1 MNGAFVFPPSPSGPY
16 VGDVSK
22 IAPPTVAEGI
32 SARRSAAVARAKA
45 QLLADGPRNFPPHP
59 QGPFVGW
66 ADGGARADVEPLLAV
81 CGDHGNATEVVGCE
95 EEVETGQAMVMEAA
109 GYAQLIAS
117 ETASQLREAHTG
129 PMWDM
134 RRHDAAAP
142 LPRRE
147 LERAQLDPSDQP
159 AR

>member
-1 MNGAFVFPPSPSGPY
+1 MRNRQRMTKLAECD
-16 VGDVSK
+16 GD
-22 IAPPTVAEGI
+22 
-32 SARRSAAVARAKA
+32 
-45 QLLADGPRNFPPHP
+45 
-59 QGPFVGW
+59 
-66 ADGGARADVEPLLAV
+66 
-81 CGDHGNATEVVGCE
+81 GNVTEVVGCDE
-95 EEVETGQAMVMEAA
+95 KLETGQAMIMEAA